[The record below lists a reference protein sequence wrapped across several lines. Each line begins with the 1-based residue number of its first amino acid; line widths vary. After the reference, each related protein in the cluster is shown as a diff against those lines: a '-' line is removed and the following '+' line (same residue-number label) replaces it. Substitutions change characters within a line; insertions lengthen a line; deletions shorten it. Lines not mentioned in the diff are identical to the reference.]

1 MEKKIELI
9 HSNLKEQ
16 IQPNLINEKIDYIHN
31 FQKKIENN
39 EKNQQL
45 KQSQINELL
54 DRKISFDSTSIATS
68 QIDNLSQTTE
78 SSLFLSCTN
87 NSNIINQK
95 DLNKNENEKEEE
107 ILNYFDGIEKYFLNI
122 MPEKFIDYT
131 KTKNFVP
138 KNGIIKEEEEK
149 IIQNND
155 EKENIQDKDKPII
168 DNKFNQNSFQFQ
180 NNLYYSPF
188 GNIFY
193 YAYNPFF
200 FNYPFIKVYNKELN
214 HINDYDKK
222 NIEEEIIDKDKDKD
236 NDKNNI
242 NNNNSNDEQEV
253 IYIIKKQNKNK
264 NYNKNYY
271 KDKEQ
276 KKNNDNEKIILDIN
290 RKNNNKNYKYKQNNY
305 KTYNN
310 NKDYNNNHIN
320 KTYYKSNKNKPE
332 PIKNYYNS
340 GYYNI
345 KKPRKVI
352 YY

>member
-1 MEKKIELI
+1 METKIELI

-16 IQPNLINEKIDYIHN
+16 IQQNMLNEKIDNIHN
-31 FQKKIENN
+31 FQKKIENEKN
-39 EKNQQL
+39 KNQQL
-45 KQSQINELL
+45 NQTQINELL
-54 DRKISFDSTSIATS
+54 DRKISFDSSSIATS

-95 DLNKNENEKEEE
+95 ELKKNENEEEEE
-107 ILNYFDGIEKYFLNI
+107 IFNYFDGIEKYFLNI
-122 MPEKFIDYT
+122 IPEKFIDYT

-138 KNGIIKEEEEK
+138 KNGIIKEKEEK

-155 EKENIQDKDKPII
+155 EKENIQDKDKLII
-168 DNKFNQNSFQFQ
+168 DNKFNQNSFQIQ

-188 GNIFY
+188 GSIFY

-214 HINDYDKK
+214 HINEYDKN
-222 NIEEEIIDKDKDKD
+222 NIEEEITDKNKD
-236 NDKNNI
+236 NDTKI
-242 NNNNSNDEQEV
+242 NNNNNNTNDEQEV
-253 IYIIKKQNKNK
+253 IYIIKKQNKKK

-276 KKNNDNEKIILDIN
+276 KKKDNVKIILDIN

-305 KTYNN
+305 
-310 NKDYNNNHIN
+310 N

>member
-1 MEKKIELI
+1 METKIELI

-16 IQPNLINEKIDYIHN
+16 IQQNMLNEKIDNIHN
-31 FQKKIENN
+31 FQKKIENEKN
-39 EKNQQL
+39 KNQQL
-45 KQSQINELL
+45 NQTQINELL
-54 DRKISFDSTSIATS
+54 DRKISFDSSSIATS

-95 DLNKNENEKEEE
+95 ELKKNENEEEEE
-107 ILNYFDGIEKYFLNI
+107 IFNYFDGIEKYFLNI
-122 MPEKFIDYT
+122 IPEKFIDYT

-138 KNGIIKEEEEK
+138 KNGIIKEKEEK

-155 EKENIQDKDKPII
+155 EKENIQDKDKLII
-168 DNKFNQNSFQFQ
+168 DNKFNQNSFQIQ

-188 GNIFY
+188 GSIFY

-214 HINDYDKK
+214 HINEYDKN
-222 NIEEEIIDKDKDKD
+222 NIEEEITDKNKD
-236 NDKNNI
+236 NDTKI
-242 NNNNSNDEQEV
+242 NNNNNNTNDEQEV
-253 IYIIKKQNKNK
+253 IYIIKKKNKKK

-276 KKNNDNEKIILDIN
+276 KKKDNVKIILDIN

-305 KTYNN
+305 
-310 NKDYNNNHIN
+310 N